1 MKKGLSL
8 LLCVL
13 LIAASA
19 ASYRNRTAY
28 ASANSVTNDSFSLDF
43 ESGSTPFDGTAM
55 WSDAAVQEFSSNAV
69 SGNKSLYL
77 EAEGDWCYPCGAKR
91 QYNSVGTKCGF
102 IVFLLNTN

>member
-19 ASYRNRTAY
+19 AVIGIVPLN

-55 WSDAAVQEFSSNAV
+55 WSD
-69 SGNKSLYL
+69 GNKSLYL
-77 EAEGDWCYPCGAKR
+77 EAEGDWCYLAV
-91 QYNSVGTKCGF
+91 QNAN
-102 IVFLLNTN
+102 IIQL

>member
-19 ASYRNRTAY
+19 AVIGIVPLN

-43 ESGSTPFDGTAM
+43 ENGSTPFDGTAM
-55 WSDAAVQEFSSNAV
+55 WSDATVQEFSSNAV
-69 SGNKSLYL
+69 PAINLYI
-77 EAEGDWCYPCGAKR
+77 WKR
-91 QYNSVGTKCGF
+91 RAIGVILRCKTP
-102 IVFLLNTN
+102 I